1 MWARESEGEREKNC
15 LSSKERLSSLSPTF
29 WYFMCWWKLTFVNFT
44 SCTTL
49 FLWDFL
55 FFCSIDTVSLISYR
69 SSLLFGKRR
78 MVQNVPL
85 RPFRTRFNPWWW
97 RVLALMWSLLGG
109 QEITWAFSLW
119 SLLVFFIIMSIS
131 LWLFKTSAFEIKTFL
146 LGKSWGQRL

>member
-1 MWARESEGEREKNC
+1 MCEHERA
-15 LSSKERLSSLSPTF
+15 KENERKTACQVRKDYLLFPLRFGTL
-29 WYFMCWWKLTFVNFT
+29 FMCCWNLTFVNFT

-85 RPFRTRFNPWWW
+85 RPFRNRFNPWWW
-97 RVLALMWSLLGG
+97 WVLALMQHLLGG
-109 QEITWAFSLW
+109 RDNMGILTVKSLGFLYYNVSITL
-119 SLLVFFIIMSIS
+119 
-131 LWLFKTSAFEIKTFL
+131 TFQDFCF
-146 LGKSWGQRL
+146 WN